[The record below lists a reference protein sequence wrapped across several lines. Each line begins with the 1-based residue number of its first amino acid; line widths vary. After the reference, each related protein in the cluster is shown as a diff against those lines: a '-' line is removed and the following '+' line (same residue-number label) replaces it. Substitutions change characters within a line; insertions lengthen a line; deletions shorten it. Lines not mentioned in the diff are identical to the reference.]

1 MSPKNV
7 YILFFLVMF
16 LFLLFAIYG
25 MIYLSPT

>member
-1 MSPKNV
+1 MFPRNE
-7 YILFFLVMF
+7 YLLLLLVLF